1 MAAAWTYVQGSGH
14 IRFSIACA
22 SEMDTS
28 SSVSES
34 PPDFS
39 AHVPEIRRPGHP
51 EVWNS
56 WGFVEVGEQRG
67 ADGYPLK
74 RTKSSLFSDFGD
86 EHISANYR
94 LLENRLSVLQRE
106 LVTIKRKV
114 DVFEED
120 ASKTNKWGVKYSRT
134 PVICL

>member
-1 MAAAWTYVQGSGH
+1 
-14 IRFSIACA
+14 
-22 SEMDTS
+22 MDIS

-39 AHVPEIRRPGHP
+39 SPVPGIRRAGHS

-74 RTKSSLFSDFGD
+74 RTKSSLFSDIGE
-86 EHISANYR
+86 EHFSSNYR

-120 ASKTNKWGVKYSRT
+120 ASKTNKWGVKYSRASSLSLLCYL
-134 PVICL
+134 VQL